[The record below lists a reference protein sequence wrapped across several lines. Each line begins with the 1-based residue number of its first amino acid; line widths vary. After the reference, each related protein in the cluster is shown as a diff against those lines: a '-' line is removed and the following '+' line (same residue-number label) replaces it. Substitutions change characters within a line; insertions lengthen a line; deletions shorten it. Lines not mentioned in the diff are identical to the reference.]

1 MEKKPQKSAGRKA
14 DSGNVTVIDFGE
26 KHHQKIERMI
36 NEKLV
41 AAGVTSRVEMS
52 GKGSASGKSSAKAEA
67 PASMG
72 SSRFGRPFMGRPGN
86 VLSGYRPA
94 GIRERFGERPS
105 LAGRTSS
112 GRSLARPGFGR
123 PSIGSRFGRPAL
135 GARSGGGRPWYQRH
149 GGKPWLGS
157 ETATVSSGRTYLI
170 PASVQS
176 VKTAELLTGG
186 ALGLIGN
193 RALVKL
199 TTMRW
204 AGRSDVVY
212 EGIAFVLG
220 MIPLAFKRNATTV
233 GVALPGAVYLGGTL
247 VDMLFNWLMP
257 SKAASRPASAAGTM
271 QGGQDATWAARQKL
285 AQIQNRINQPQ
296 AGPRP
301 LPRVVAQAQ

>member
-14 DSGNVTVIDFGE
+14 ESGNVTVIDFGE

-36 NEKLV
+36 NDKL
-41 AAGVTSRVEMS
+41 ALAGVTSRVEMS
-52 GKGSASGKSSAKAEA
+52 GKGSASEKASAKAEA

-72 SSRFGRPFMGRPGN
+72 SSRFGRPFRGRPGN

-105 LAGRTSS
+105 LAGRTSV
-112 GRSLARPGFGR
+112 GARPG
-123 PSIGSRFGRPAL
+123 S
-135 GARSGGGRPWYQRH
+135 GRPWYQRH
-149 GGKPWLGS
+149 GGKPWLGA

-186 ALGLIGN
+186 ALGLVGN

-199 TTMRW
+199 TPMLW
-204 AGRSDVVY
+204 GGQKEVVY
-212 EGIAFVLG
+212 EGIAFAIGL
-220 MIPLAFKRNATTV
+220 IPLAFKRNATTV

-257 SKAASRPASAAGTM
+257 SKPAVKPATAAGTM
-271 QGGQDATWAARQKL
+271 QGGQDATWAARQRL

-296 AGPRP
+296 AGSRP